1 MSPNTLA
8 TARSLSRDALRDA
21 SMRHFSASLLANDAR
36 RAEAPSRVGAHLT
49 ARQMALKPH
58 NLSKDGME
66 AFAEDGGHWKWS
78 NHFSAWACV
87 SA

>member
-1 MSPNTLA
+1 MDLMNDMSK
-8 TARSLSRDALRDA
+8 
-21 SMRHFSASLLANDAR
+21 
-36 RAEAPSRVGAHLT
+36 AEQQSKVGQHLT

-66 AFAEDGGHWKWS
+66 AFAKDGGHWKWS
-78 NHFSAWACV
+78 NHFRIWACV